1 MSVGLAFAK
10 CLHAVCV
17 KWKMKGVKDWTDS
30 EAAQSEKPVMFKL
43 YGPTII
49 NFFHRLMWWLQKCS
63 KFHTVEIAWRH
74 DTPDWQPSKIQEGP
88 VWELCQAMAG
98 WTQATFNAFKKHI
111 RLTANTLELDEYCG
125 PQDQDQSKWEKLL
138 DACLREFPELNDF
151 YDHWPLDIYYRK
163 LVYFRVVQRRRRDK
177 EASATAALNN
187 AQPTT
192 VNSKK
197 RKAPYPQ
204 PRDEGG
210 EGNIGSTRSVAAR
223 SIQPPQ
229 NQLQRLSQPQAKSS
243 RFGSG
248 SSLAVTNDLI
258 SSPNVPVAG
267 NRPGAESSSLAGN
280 SIPSVRTTS
289 NASIGNK
296 HSTGSLSS
304 ANQTTSNPSVL
315 SSTSLSSSPPNSSLC
330 GQPATKFQGRSQ
342 QSFCVLCG
350 FHPPVHDSE
359 ITQLNLDRHLLARL
373 VNAGV
378 VADHHLRALL
388 RLSESRQEA
397 CLHALAS
404 AEKFT
409 WVEKVEIAEAL
420 ETYVDKNPDF
430 TQSSQSE
437 PARKARL
444 TAISRPR
451 KGLENVLAVHTCK
464 YKWLKEHLQITDD
477 AEHFELVDFVESR
490 APWYLDTSR
499 PIEEQDPEQLDAL
512 VTAVCK
518 EKPSVRRYD
527 ACWVVHL
534 HIRRF
539 LDARAAGLLCT
550 PRDAAGPDMT
560 PTAPLQEH
568 ECHGLT
574 MYPPSSVPPTIAT
587 LLADYG
593 MEELGPAFVS
603 LGFTSDAKFDK
614 IVASHWAKE
623 NFIDKLPARVLK
635 CSAFQFFML
644 KYIIESA

>member
-1 MSVGLAFAK
+1 MITRNLI
-10 CLHAVCV
+10 
-17 KWKMKGVKDWTDS
+17 
-30 EAAQSEKPVMFKL
+30 P
-43 YGPTII
+43 
-49 NFFHRLMWWLQKCS
+49 R
-63 KFHTVEIAWRH
+63 
-74 DTPDWQPSKIQEGP
+74 PDWPRSKIREGP
-88 VWELCQAMAG
+88 AWELCQAMPG
-98 WTQATFNAFKKHI
+98 WTQATFHAFKKHI
-111 RLTANTLELDEYCG
+111 RLTTNTLELDEYSE
-125 PQDQDQSKWEKLL
+125 PRDQDQSKWAKLL
-138 DACLREFPELNDF
+138 DACLREFPELNNFD
-151 YDHWPLDIYYRK
+151 DHWPLDIYYRK
-163 LVYFRVVQRRRRDK
+163 LVYTRVVHRRRREK
-177 EASATAALNN
+177 EASAAGAFNN

-192 VNSKK
+192 TNSKK
-197 RKAPYPQ
+197 RKAPHPQ
-204 PRDEGG
+204 PRDEGE

-223 SIQPPQ
+223 SIEPARNQP
-229 NQLQRLSQPQAKSS
+229 QRLSQPQATSS

-248 SSLAVTNDLI
+248 SSLAVTNDPI

-267 NRPGAESSSLAGN
+267 NRPGAESSSLARH

-289 NASIGNK
+289 NASIRSK
-296 HSTGSLSS
+296 QSTGSFSS
-304 ANQTTSNPSVL
+304 ATQTTSSPSAL
-315 SSTSLSSSPPNSSLC
+315 PSNSLSSPPSSLC
-330 GQPATKFQGRSQ
+330 GQPATNTQGRSR

-350 FHPPVHDSE
+350 FQPPVHDSG
-359 ITQLNLDRHLLARL
+359 IAQLDLDRHLLARL
-373 VNAGV
+373 ANAGV

-388 RLSESRQEA
+388 SLSESRQEA

-420 ETYVDKNPDF
+420 VTYVDKNPDF

-437 PARKARL
+437 PARKTRL
-444 TAISRPR
+444 TGIRRPR
-451 KGLENVLAVHTCK
+451 KGLENVLAVHTYK

-539 LDARAAGLLCT
+539 LSARAAGLLCT

-568 ECHGLT
+568 ECHGLI
-574 MYPPSSVPPTIAT
+574 MYPASSVPPAIAT

-603 LGFTSDAKFDK
+603 LGFTSDTKFDK
-614 IVASHWAKE
+614 IVASHRAKE
-623 NFIDKLPARVLK
+623 NFIDKLPARVLE

-644 KYIIESA
+644 KYIIEAASRD